1 MKTLTP
7 KRHVVDLLFTIAL
20 FGVFAASALL
30 VVLIGANV
38 YKSTVRGM
46 NANFNMQTSLTYVSA
61 KVRQNDTEN
70 AISLGEISGLPALVL
85 KQTVGENVYHTLI
98 YEYDGKL
105 CEIFTRADNPVT
117 PSEGNAIMDVD
128 SFNME
133 QLENGLF
140 RFSCADSGGET
151 SEVTVRARCSTTASP
166 KAATAETAT
175 AEVEAVS

>member
-1 MKTLTP
+1 MKTMTP

-46 NANFNMQTSLTYVSA
+46 NANFNMQTSLTYVAA

-70 AISLGEISGLPALVL
+70 AVSIGELSGLPALVL
-85 KQTVGENVYHTLI
+85 KQTVGENDYHTLI
-98 YEYDGKL
+98 YEYGGKL
-105 CEIFTRADNPVT
+105 REIFTRADNPVT

-128 SFNME
+128 SFTME

-140 RFSCADSGGET
+140 RFSCSDSGGET
-151 SEVTVRARCSTTASP
+151 SEVTVRARC
-166 KAATAETAT
+166 TAEAPPYAAVSTPT
-175 AEVEAVS
+175 ETEAVS